1 MDYETLLKQRRAIR
15 DFQDREVPL
24 SVVEEILRETC
35 LAPTASNRQPC
46 KFIVVRDRE
55 RMRRLSD
62 VSRRTLL
69 ADLDGNPDSPLKAY
83 ETYLRDERVN
93 VFYNAPCLVFILGP
107 DDVRSLDVD
116 CGLTAAYDVRGDGPG
131 PGTCW
136 IGLGAHLATRR
147 SSRSWACRKAA
158 ASWPRHSG
166 YPAAARR
173 RPSGMPRIVRVPK
186 AGGATGDPP

>member
-1 MDYETLLKQRRAIR
+1 MDYETLLKRRRAIR

-24 SVVEEILRETC
+24 PVLEEILRETC

-69 ADLDGNPDSPLKAY
+69 ADLDRNPDSPLKAY
-83 ETYLRDERVN
+83 ESYLRDERVN

-116 CGLTAAYDVRGDGPG
+116 CGLTAAYFMFAATARGL
-131 PGTCW
+131 GTCW
-136 IGLGAHLATRR
+136 IGLGAHLKDPKVLAEL
-147 SSRSWACRKAA
+147 
-158 ASWPRHSG
+158 G
-166 YPAAARR
+166 
-173 RPSGMPRIVRVPK
+173 VP
-186 AGGATGDPP
+186 

>member
-69 ADLDGNPDSPLKAY
+69 ADLDRNPDSPLKAY
-83 ETYLRDERVN
+83 ETYLRDEQVN

-116 CGLTAAYDVRGDGPG
+116 CGLTAAYFMFAATARGL
-131 PGTCW
+131 GTCW
-136 IGLGAHLATRR
+136 IGLGAHLKDPKVLAELGVPEG
-147 SSRSWACRKAA
+147 CRIVA
-158 ASWPRHSG
+158 PLILG
-166 YPAAARR
+166 YPTAVPPASERHA
-173 RPSGMPRIVRVPK
+173 PEIVRVI
-186 AGGATGDPP
+186 

>member
-69 ADLDGNPDSPLKAY
+69 ADLDRNPDSPLKAY
-83 ETYLRDERVN
+83 ESYLRDERVN

-116 CGLTAAYDVRGDGPG
+116 CGLTAAYFMFAATARGL
-131 PGTCW
+131 GTCW
-136 IGLGAHLATRR
+136 IGLGAHLKDPKVLAELGVPEG
-147 SSRSWACRKAA
+147 CRIVA
-158 ASWPRHSG
+158 PLILG
-166 YPAAARR
+166 YPAAVPPASERHA
-173 RPSGMPRIVRVPK
+173 PEIVRVL
-186 AGGATGDPP
+186 

>member
-1 MDYETLLKQRRAIR
+1 MDGESTMDYETLLKRRRAIR

-24 SVVEEILRETC
+24 PVLEEILRETC

-69 ADLDGNPDSPLKAY
+69 ADLDRNPDSPLKAY
-83 ETYLRDERVN
+83 ESYLRDERVN

-116 CGLTAAYDVRGDGPG
+116 CGLTAAYFMFAATARGL
-131 PGTCW
+131 GTCW
-136 IGLGAHLATRR
+136 IGLGAHLKDPKVLAELGVPEG
-147 SSRSWACRKAA
+147 CRIVA
-158 ASWPRHSG
+158 PLILG
-166 YPAAARR
+166 YPTAVPPASERHA
-173 RPSGMPRIVRVPK
+173 PEIVKVI
-186 AGGATGDPP
+186 